1 MQLHYYKYR
10 VTKQVVDTD
19 GSVLGGVSIKAV
31 LPSIME
37 SLTNFLLRNG
47 ISPPSLPLTTVYRVE
62 VKGSLYYCK
71 QYTRVQKRNS
81 YTMAYTNP
89 DGQPSYGLIECFIAL
104 ENKIIAAFHKLSIV
118 SHMIATAP
126 GITHI
131 MPVAIESE
139 MDCCFANDILFKCL
153 FIDTG
158 TETFVAKFPSS
169 IMFD

>member
-1 MQLHYYKYR
+1 
-10 VTKQVVDTD
+10 
-19 GSVLGGVSIKAV
+19 
-31 LPSIME
+31 
-37 SLTNFLLRNG
+37 
-47 ISPPSLPLTTVYRVE
+47 
-62 VKGSLYYCK
+62 
-71 QYTRVQKRNS
+71 
-81 YTMAYTNP
+81 MAYTNP